1 MDFFDFF
8 PGLSR
13 SNEAYFGHE
22 APLAQT
28 LITGS
33 EKLIN
38 FAKTAKTDSKTFY
51 SQIIKLT
58 TELGANIA
66 RDINAEA
73 CHIMILPNK
82 NINASAFNMMTLA
95 DTCYK
100 YEQDGR
106 SYIGVDFDKVA
117 DLEDIIVG
125 TDGYKFKNKKGKI
138 LFLTLNYGLLINE
151 EQTPE
156 QMAGVI
162 CHEIGHCFQQGI
174 YGLYKNIA
182 DICIANTV
190 KLKKEQVGKID
201 PPGPISW
208 LLNKSFAGK
217 LFFALV
223 SYLWVFNGNLFTS
236 GIMSKFGAWLERTFW
251 GDKAKDTTFKLKDK
265 LKTIDKDEESAEA
278 QHAINEIYRT
288 GSAYSI
294 QNIIVSQSKQW
305 NNVEKTKW
313 IKAVNE
319 ENKKKWDE
327 YNKQVKP
334 DTEAKK
340 SLGFYLFHFFR
351 CINLDFWLLSENI
364 VEVLSLNSYTVKQYS
379 KISFYKKYEFFADVF
394 ATSYGFGADLW
405 KVNMKT
411 EIDVNK
417 SIDDYWIFGL
427 NKVPFFKALFKT
439 QSLIYEL
446 KNEKIDEHGTGRERA
461 INTYTALMQE
471 LKTNPS
477 LTGDQKKEIQADIQR
492 IIDAD
497 EAFYQ
502 EEKENGFWF
511 KYYNKLIDKRIKGE
525 QSEDTIEQVLKP
537 IQELCNENPQKIK

>member
-13 SNEAYFGHE
+13 SNEAYFGRE

-33 EKLIN
+33 EKLKE
-38 FAKTAKTDSKTFY
+38 FVETTKTDSKTFY
-51 SQIIKLT
+51 SEIIKLT

-73 CHIMILPNK
+73 CHVMIVPDEME
-82 NINASAFNMMTLA
+82 NASTLNMRLLA

-100 YEQDGR
+100 YEKDGKT
-106 SYIGVDFDKVA
+106 YISVDFDKVA
-117 DLEDIIVG
+117 DLEDIIIG

-138 LFLTLNYGLLINE
+138 LFLIVNYGLIKLE
-151 EQTPE
+151 TPE
-156 QMAGVI
+156 EIAATI
-162 CHEIGHCFQQGI
+162 CHEIGHSFQQGI

-182 DICIANTV
+182 DICLANTV
-190 KLKKEQVGKID
+190 KLKKEQVGKMKL
-201 PPGPISW
+201 PGPISW
-208 LLNKSFAGK
+208 IVNRSLTCK

-223 SYLWVFNGNLFTS
+223 SYLWVFNGNFFKS
-236 GIMSKFGAWLERTFW
+236 GIMAKFGAWLEKTFW
-251 GDKAKDTTFKLKDK
+251 GDKAKDTTFKMKDK
-265 LKTIDKDEESAEA
+265 LKTIDANEESVEA
-278 QHAINEIYRT
+278 QHAIDEIYRND
-288 GSAYSI
+288 SAYSI
-294 QNIIVSQSKQW
+294 QNIIISDSKQFY
-305 NNVEKTKW
+305 NIEKTKW
-313 IKAVNE
+313 IKSAND

-327 YNKQVKP
+327 YNKKVNP
-334 DTEAKK
+334 DTGAKK
-340 SLGFYLFHFFR
+340 TIGNYLYHFFR
-351 CINLDFWLLSENI
+351 CINIDFWLLNENI
-364 VEVLSLNSYTVKQYS
+364 VNILSLNNYTVKEYS

-394 ATSYGFGADLW
+394 AASYGFGADLW
-405 KVNMKT
+405 KSNIKT
-411 EIDVNK
+411 EIKIRKEEDN
-417 SIDDYWIFGL
+417 YWLSGL

-439 QSLIYEL
+439 QALIYEL
-446 KNEKIDEHGTGRERA
+446 KNEKIDEHGSGRERA